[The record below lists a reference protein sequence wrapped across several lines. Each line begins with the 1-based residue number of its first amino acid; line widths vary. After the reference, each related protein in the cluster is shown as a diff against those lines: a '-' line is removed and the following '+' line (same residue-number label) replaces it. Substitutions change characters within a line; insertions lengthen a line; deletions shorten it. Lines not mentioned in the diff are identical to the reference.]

1 MRKEELK
8 YAKNVWIGEILVKN
22 RNVWED
28 APVEAIGIITGLGY
42 LMWSAFLGSTV
53 LFAPIHT
60 ITHWNNLLV
69 DCKPSTYHPFDPY
82 YRETPKICESVPLY
96 REDWYQLLSFL
107 LMSTAITEVIVFSF
121 SISRFLNRNIGFYSK
136 TLHELRIEEERAI
149 KRKEIQR
156 VEYEH
161 KMLAKKRRSKK

>member
-1 MRKEELK
+1 
-8 YAKNVWIGEILVKN
+8 
-22 RNVWED
+22 
-28 APVEAIGIITGLGY
+28 
-42 LMWSAFLGSTV
+42 
-53 LFAPIHT
+53 
-60 ITHWNNLLV
+60 
-69 DCKPSTYHPFDPY
+69 
-82 YRETPKICESVPLY
+82 
-96 REDWYQLLSFL
+96 
-107 LMSTAITEVIVFSF
+107 MSTAITEVIFFSF